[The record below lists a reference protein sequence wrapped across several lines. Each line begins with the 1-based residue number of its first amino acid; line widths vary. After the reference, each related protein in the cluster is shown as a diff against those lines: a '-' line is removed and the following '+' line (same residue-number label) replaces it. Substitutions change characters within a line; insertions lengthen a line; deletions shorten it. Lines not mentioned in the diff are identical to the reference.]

1 MEPEEGNNTTYI
13 LRCSDG
19 TYYTGWTN
27 NLKKRLKE
35 HNAGRGA
42 KYTRGRT
49 PVELVYMETHGTRQE
64 AMQREAWIKKLPREA
79 DYGLLRQQPDISFSE
94 CGPLITKAYL
104 QQSSTS

>member
-1 MEPEEGNNTTYI
+1 MEPKQRNNTTYI

-27 NLKKRLKE
+27 NLKKRLEE

-49 PVELVYMETHGTRQE
+49 PVELVYMESHGTRQE
-64 AMQREAWIKKLPREA
+64 AMQREAWIKKLARKEKEKLILGYLGSQA
-79 DYGLLRQQPDISFSE
+79 SASQNMD
-94 CGPLITKAYL
+94 PL
-104 QQSSTS
+104 